1 MWKRCRST
9 AKRYPGD
16 NRLIVPKSPY
26 RRHCLAPRCR
36 LIASWGRSR
45 SQGLGCSPIKAVREL
60 GLERRETVNIAL
72 SVNSAKC
79 WKLRKHPAVPPL
91 SHPSASVRTTA
102 EVTIRQVVIRVITP
116 DNQQERLDDYLAG
129 YVDGEGSFHVAIQ
142 RNPSTR
148 FGWQLVPEFHVSQN
162 PERASILELLRARL
176 GCGRIRPNARAGGRD
191 RSLVYVVR
199 NRNDLLTKVIPFF
212 RATPSSARSASSSRP
227 SP

>member
-91 SHPSASVRTTA
+91 SHPSVSVRTTA
-102 EVTIRQVVIRVITP
+102 EVTIRQVDDPSDHAGQSAGKAGRLPGGIRRRGRKLPRRDPTESVHTV
-116 DNQQERLDDYLAG
+116 RLA
-129 YVDGEGSFHVAIQ
+129 
-142 RNPSTR
+142 TR
-148 FGWQLVPEFHVSQN
+148 TRVPPQ
-162 PERASILELLRARL
+162 PEPRASFDPRALASQTRLRPDPAQCQSRWSRQVARL
-176 GCGRIRPNARAGGRD
+176 RGTEPR
-191 RSLVYVVR
+191 RSS
-199 NRNDLLTKVIPFF
+199 DKVIPFF
-212 RATPSSARSASSSRP
+212 RAHPILSE
-227 SP
+227 